1 MPADSARQGTR
12 LIMMGDAALCA
23 GFSMIGFETWPDA
36 TVEQLE
42 QLLNELMEQK
52 ETALVFL
59 EPALARCDCE
69 SLRQLQHRGGGIV
82 VTEIPPLN
90 APRDYQPQV
99 EELVISVLGRNALD
113 TPRTDTDR
121 AD

>member
-1 MPADSARQGTR
+1 MPADSARPGTR

-36 TVEQLE
+36 SVGQLE
-42 QLLNELMEQK
+42 QLLNELMEHH

-59 EPALARCDCE
+59 EPALARCDCD

-99 EELVISVLGRNALD
+99 EELVISVLGRNALQ